1 MNVCENLKAI
11 RELSGFTQVELAE
24 RIGTNERSIRYFEAG
39 LKNPS
44 VITLMKLAKAL
55 NCSLEDI
62 TGFKFRKED

>member
-11 RELSGFTQVELAE
+11 RQLNGFTQVELAE

-44 VITLMKLAKAL
+44 VITLIKLAKVL
-55 NCSLEDI
+55 HCSLEDI
-62 TGFKFRKED
+62 TGFDFRKED